1 MKGPRMQL
9 FTLQDYMQC
18 KPLGN
23 ISSYGV
29 PVYFIAFCVN
39 NM

>member
-1 MKGPRMQL
+1 
-9 FTLQDYMQC
+9 MQC

-29 PVYFIAFCVN
+29 PVYFIAFCVS